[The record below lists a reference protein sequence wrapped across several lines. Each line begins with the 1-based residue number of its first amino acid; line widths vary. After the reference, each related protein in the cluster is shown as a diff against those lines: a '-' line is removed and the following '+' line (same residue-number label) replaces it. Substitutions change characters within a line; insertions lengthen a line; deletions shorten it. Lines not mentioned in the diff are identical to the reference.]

1 MYSHHTV
8 LLYILTEYIT
18 HSHVFFFLLTFVQQH
33 DHLLKHFCE
42 VHVVITVLLEKK
54 DHIKIKKGF
63 KISKL
68 FLNHF

>member
-1 MYSHHTV
+1 MASFV
-8 LLYILTEYIT
+8 PLNDR
-18 HSHVFFFLLTFVQQH
+18 VFTQNISFVQQH

-42 VHVVITVLLEKK
+42 VHVVITVFLEKK